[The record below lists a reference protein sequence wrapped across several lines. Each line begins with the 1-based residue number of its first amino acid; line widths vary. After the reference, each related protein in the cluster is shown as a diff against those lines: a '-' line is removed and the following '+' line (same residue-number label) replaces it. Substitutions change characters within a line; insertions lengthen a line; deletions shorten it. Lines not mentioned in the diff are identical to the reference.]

1 MIMDK
6 IIFVVVATF
15 YVCNI
20 KMIRDKRTTIIFNSV
35 TTAYVLIVHCTCRT
49 ACNIVNLYAYV
60 YIYACTL
67 LNLHELCS
75 SYKCIHPIH
84 KLYLVFYV
92 SIYVAICTI
101 AHNDLH
107 QY

>member
-1 MIMDK
+1 MITDK
-6 IIFVVVATF
+6 IIFVMVATF
-15 YVCNI
+15 YVCKI
-20 KMIRDKRTTIIFNSV
+20 KMIRDKRTTIIFNII
-35 TTAYVLIVHCTCRT
+35 TIAYVLIVHCTCRT
-49 ACNIVNLYAYV
+49 ECSIVYLYAFV

-75 SYKCIHPIH
+75 SYKCIH

-101 AHNDLH
+101 AHSDLH